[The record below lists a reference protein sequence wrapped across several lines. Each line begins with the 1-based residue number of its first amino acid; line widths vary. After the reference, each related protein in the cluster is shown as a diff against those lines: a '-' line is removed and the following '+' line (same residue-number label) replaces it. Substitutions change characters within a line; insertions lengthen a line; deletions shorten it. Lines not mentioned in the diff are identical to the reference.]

1 MRKYTKEAPEKEPSF
16 SSSQKQKSVASDDF
30 IESKALSKGYSKA
43 EGWRIPKT
51 FYVLISGGEKREKD
65 YFKMLLSGDKFKR
78 IKLSFE
84 VDAKRLYPEGLLQ
97 IAIDKKEYY
106 ATSSQED
113 APDHLFIISDID
125 HFYND
130 LVRIQ
135 PQCSKEHIGLIM
147 SNPCFEIWL
156 YYGKEEEPPNDFVA
170 PMDKLKIS
178 QAFKT
183 YLGTKVKGG
192 VNPKKALYDIK
203 SAIDHAKKHY
213 EKDDKGIPK
222 LFSTN
227 MFVLASELLPL
238 IDEELFYSDKRL
250 TTSDE

>member
-16 SSSQKQKSVASDDF
+16 SSSQKQKSVVSDDF

-43 EGWRIPKT
+43 ESWRTPKT
-51 FYVLISGGEKREKD
+51 FYVL
-65 YFKMLLSGDKFKR
+65 

-84 VDAKRLYPEGLLQ
+84 VDAKRLHPEGLLE
-97 IAIDKKEYY
+97 IALDKKEYY

-113 APDHLFIISDID
+113 APDHFFIISDID

-130 LVRIQ
+130 LVKIQ

-183 YLGTKVKGG
+183 YLETKVKGG

-238 IDEELFYSDKRL
+238 IDEELFV
-250 TTSDE
+250 

>member
-16 SSSQKQKSVASDDF
+16 SSSQKQKSVVSDDF
-30 IESKALSKGYSKA
+30 IESKALSEDYSKA
-43 EGWRIPKT
+43 EGWRVPKT

-65 YFKMLLSGDKFKR
+65 YFKMLLLSDKFKR

-97 IAIDKKEYY
+97 IAIDKKKYY
-106 ATSSQED
+106 ASSQED
-113 APDHLFIISDID
+113 APDHFFIISDID

-135 PQCSKEHIGLIM
+135 PLCSKEHINLIM

-156 YYGKEEEPPNDFVA
+156 YYGKEKNPPKDFVI
-170 PMDKLKIS
+170 PTDRLKIP
-178 QAFKT
+178 QTFKT

-238 IDEELFYSDKRL
+238 INEELFYSDKRL

>member
-1 MRKYTKEAPEKEPSF
+1 M
-16 SSSQKQKSVASDDF
+16 
-30 IESKALSKGYSKA
+30 
-43 EGWRIPKT
+43 
-51 FYVLISGGEKREKD
+51 
-65 YFKMLLSGDKFKR
+65 
-78 IKLSFE
+78 SFE
-84 VDAKRLYPEGLLQ
+84 VDAKRLHPEGLLE
-97 IAIDKKEYY
+97 IALDKKKYY
-106 ATSSQED
+106 ASSQED
-113 APDHLFIISDID
+113 APDHFFIISDID

-130 LVRIQ
+130 LVKIQ
-135 PQCSKEHIGLIM
+135 PLCSKEHINLIM

-156 YYGKEEEPPNDFVA
+156 YYGKEKEPPNDFVA
-170 PMDKLKIS
+170 PTEQLKIS

-238 IDEELFYSDKRL
+238 IDEELFYSD
-250 TTSDE
+250 

>member
-1 MRKYTKEAPEKEPSF
+1 MRKYTKEAPEKEPSG
-16 SSSQKQKSVASDDF
+16 SSSQKQKSVVSDDF
-30 IESKALSKGYSKA
+30 IESKALSEGYSKA

-65 YFKMLLSGDKFKR
+65 YFKMLLLGDKFKR

-97 IAIDKKEYY
+97 TAIDKKEYY

-113 APDHLFIISDID
+113 APDHFFIISDID

-170 PMDKLKIS
+170 PTEQLKIS

-192 VNPKKALYDIK
+192 VNPKKALFDIK
-203 SAIDHAKKHY
+203 LAIEHAEEHY
-213 EKDDKGIPK
+213 KEDDKGIPK

-227 MFVLASELLPL
+227 MFVLASQLLPL
-238 IDEELFYSDKRL
+238 IDKELFYSDKQL
-250 TTSDE
+250 TTNDK

>member
-1 MRKYTKEAPEKEPSF
+1 M
-16 SSSQKQKSVASDDF
+16 
-30 IESKALSKGYSKA
+30 
-43 EGWRIPKT
+43 
-51 FYVLISGGEKREKD
+51 
-65 YFKMLLSGDKFKR
+65 
-78 IKLSFE
+78 
-84 VDAKRLYPEGLLQ
+84 
-97 IAIDKKEYY
+97 
-106 ATSSQED
+106 
-113 APDHLFIISDID
+113 
-125 HFYND
+125 
-130 LVRIQ
+130 VRIQ

-156 YYGKEEEPPNDFVA
+156 YYGKEDEPPNDFVA

-203 SAIDHAKKHY
+203 SAINHAKKHY

-227 MFVLASELLPL
+227 MFVLVSELLPL

>member
-203 SAIDHAKKHY
+203 LAIDHAKKHY

-250 TTSDE
+250 TTSD

>member
-1 MRKYTKEAPEKEPSF
+1 MRKYTKEAPRKEPSG
-16 SSSQKQKSVASDDF
+16 SSSQKQKREVSNGF
-30 IESKALSKGYSKA
+30 IQSKALFKGYSKA
-43 EGWRIPKT
+43 ESWRTPKT

-97 IAIDKKEYY
+97 TAIDKKKYY
-106 ATSSQED
+106 ASSQED
-113 APDHLFIISDID
+113 APDHFFIISDID

-130 LVRIQ
+130 LVKIQ
-135 PQCSKEHIGLIM
+135 PQCTKEHIELIM

-156 YYGKEEEPPNDFVA
+156 YYGREKNPPKDFVI
-170 PMDKLKIS
+170 PTDRLKIS
-178 QAFKT
+178 QTFKT

-192 VNPKKALYDIK
+192 VNPKKALFDIK
-203 SAIDHAKKHY
+203 SAIDHAEKHY
-213 EKDDKGIPK
+213 EKDDNGIPK

-227 MFVLASELLPL
+227 MFVLASQLLPL
-238 IDEELFYSDKRL
+238 IDKELFYSNK
-250 TTSDE
+250 

>member
-84 VDAKRLYPEGLLQ
+84 VDAKRLYPEGLLE

-113 APDHLFIISDID
+113 APDH
-125 HFYND
+125 FYND

-135 PQCSKEHIGLIM
+135 PLCSKEHINLIM

-156 YYGKEEEPPNDFVA
+156 YYGKEKNPPKDFVI
-170 PMDKLKIS
+170 PTDRLKIP
-178 QAFKT
+178 QTFKT

-238 IDEELFYSDKRL
+238 IDEELFYNDK
-250 TTSDE
+250 

>member
-1 MRKYTKEAPEKEPSF
+1 MRKYTKEAPEKEPSG
-16 SSSQKQKSVASDDF
+16 SSSQKQKREVSNGF
-30 IESKALSKGYSKA
+30 IQSKALSKGYSKA

-84 VDAKRLYPEGLLQ
+84 
-97 IAIDKKEYY
+97 
-106 ATSSQED
+106 
-113 APDHLFIISDID
+113 
-125 HFYND
+125 
-130 LVRIQ
+130 
-135 PQCSKEHIGLIM
+135 
-147 SNPCFEIWL
+147 IWL
-156 YYGKEEEPPNDFVA
+156 FYGKEENPPTDFPV
-170 PMDKLKIS
+170 PTDRLKIS

-203 SAIDHAKKHY
+203 SAIGHAKKHY
-213 EKDDKGIPK
+213 EEDNNGIPK

-227 MFVLASELLPL
+227 MFVLASQLLPL
-238 IDEELFYSDKRL
+238 IDEELFYNDKRL
-250 TTSDE
+250 TTSDYHPQ

>member
-84 VDAKRLYPEGLLQ
+84 VDAKRLYPEGLLE
-97 IAIDKKEYY
+97 IALDKKEYY
-106 ATSSQED
+106 ASSQED
-113 APDHLFIISDID
+113 TPDHFFIISDID

-192 VNPKKALYDIK
+192 INPKKALYDIK

>member
-250 TTSDE
+250 TTSD

>member
-1 MRKYTKEAPEKEPSF
+1 MRKYTKEAPRKEPSG
-16 SSSQKQKSVASDDF
+16 SSSQKQKREVSNGF
-30 IESKALSKGYSKA
+30 IQSKALFKGYSKA
-43 EGWRIPKT
+43 ESWRTPKT

-97 IAIDKKEYY
+97 TAIDKKKYY
-106 ATSSQED
+106 ASSQED
-113 APDHLFIISDID
+113 APDHFFIISDID

-130 LVRIQ
+130 LVKIQ
-135 PQCSKEHIGLIM
+135 PQCTKEHIELIM

-156 YYGKEEEPPNDFVA
+156 YYGREKNPPKDFVI
-170 PMDKLKIS
+170 PTDRLKIS
-178 QAFKT
+178 QTFKT

-192 VNPKKALYDIK
+192 VNPKKALFDIK
-203 SAIDHAKKHY
+203 SAIDHAEKHY
-213 EKDDKGIPK
+213 EKDDNGIPK

-227 MFVLASELLPL
+227 MFVLASQLLPL
-238 IDEELFYSDKRL
+238 IDEELFYSNK
-250 TTSDE
+250 

>member
-1 MRKYTKEAPEKEPSF
+1 MRKYTKEAPEKEPSV
-16 SSSQKQKSVASDDF
+16 SSSQKQKSMVSDDF
-30 IESKALSKGYSKA
+30 IESKALSEDYSKA
-43 EGWRIPKT
+43 EGWRIPKS

-84 VDAKRLYPEGLLQ
+84 VDAKRLYPEGLLE
-97 IAIDKKEYY
+97 IALDKKKYY
-106 ATSSQED
+106 ASSQED
-113 APDHLFIISDID
+113 APDHFFIISDID

-135 PQCSKEHIGLIM
+135 PQCVREDINLIM

-156 YYGKEEEPPNDFVA
+156 YYGKEKNPPKDFVI
-170 PMDKLKIS
+170 PTEQLKIS

-183 YLGTKVKGG
+183 YLGTKVRGG

-213 EKDDKGIPK
+213 EKDDKDIPK

-238 IDEELFYSDKRL
+238 IDEELFYSD
-250 TTSDE
+250 E

>member
-1 MRKYTKEAPEKEPSF
+1 MRKYTKEAPEKEPSG
-16 SSSQKQKSVASDDF
+16 SSSQKQKREVSNGF
-30 IESKALSKGYSKA
+30 IQSEALFKGYSKA
-43 EGWRIPKT
+43 ESWRTPKT

-65 YFKMLLSGDKFKR
+65 YFKMLLLGDKFKR

-84 VDAKRLYPEGLLQ
+84 VDAKRLHPEGLLQ
-97 IAIDKKEYY
+97 IALDKKEYY
-106 ATSSQED
+106 ASSQED
-113 APDHLFIISDID
+113 TPDHFFIISDID

-135 PQCSKEHIGLIM
+135 PLCSKEHINLIM

-156 YYGKEEEPPNDFVA
+156 FYGKEENPPTDF
-170 PMDKLKIS
+170 PIPTDRLKIS

-192 VNPKKALYDIK
+192 VNPKKALFDIK
-203 SAIDHAKKHY
+203 SAIDHAEKHY
-213 EKDDKGIPK
+213 EKDDNGIPK

-227 MFVLASELLPL
+227 MFVLASQLLPL
-238 IDEELFYSDKRL
+238 IDEELLYSNKQL
-250 TTSDE
+250 TTSD

>member
-1 MRKYTKEAPEKEPSF
+1 MRKYTKEAPKKEPSG
-16 SSSQKQKSVASDDF
+16 SSSQKQKSVVSDDF
-30 IESKALSKGYSKA
+30 IESKALSEGYSKA

-65 YFKMLLSGDKFKR
+65 YFKMLLLGDKFRR
-78 IKLSFE
+78 IKLSFV

-97 IAIDKKEYY
+97 IALDKKEYY

-113 APDHLFIISDID
+113 APDHFFIISDID

-135 PQCSKEHIGLIM
+135 PLCSKEHIDLIM

-156 YYGKEEEPPNDFVA
+156 YYGKEKEPPNDFVA
-170 PMDKLKIS
+170 PTEQLKIS

-192 VNPKKALYDIK
+192 VNPKKALFDIK
-203 SAIDHAKKHY
+203 LAIEHAEEHY
-213 EKDDKGIPK
+213 KEDDKGIPK

-227 MFVLASELLPL
+227 MFVLASQLLPL
-238 IDEELFYSDKRL
+238 IDEELFYSD
-250 TTSDE
+250 

>member
-1 MRKYTKEAPEKEPSF
+1 MRKYTKEAPRKEPSG
-16 SSSQKQKSVASDDF
+16 SSSQKQKREVSNGF
-30 IESKALSKGYSKA
+30 IQSKALFKGYSKA
-43 EGWRIPKT
+43 ESWRTPKT

-84 VDAKRLYPEGLLQ
+84 VDAKRLHPEGLLQ
-97 IAIDKKEYY
+97 IALDKKEYY
-106 ATSSQED
+106 ASSQED
-113 APDHLFIISDID
+113 APDHFFIISDID

-135 PQCSKEHIGLIM
+135 PQCVREDINLIM

-156 YYGKEEEPPNDFVA
+156 YYGKEKNPPKDFVI
-170 PMDKLKIS
+170 PTEQLKIS

-183 YLGTKVKGG
+183 YLGTKVRGG

-213 EKDDKGIPK
+213 EKDDKDIPK

-227 MFVLASELLPL
+227 MFVLASQLLPL
-238 IDEELFYSDKRL
+238 IDKELFYSNK
-250 TTSDE
+250 

>member
-1 MRKYTKEAPEKEPSF
+1 MRKYTKEAPQKEPSV
-16 SSSQKQKSVASDDF
+16 SSSQKQKSMVSDDF
-30 IESKALSKGYSKA
+30 IESKALSEDYSKA
-43 EGWRIPKT
+43 EGWRVPKT

-65 YFKMLLSGDKFKR
+65 YFKMLLLSDKFKR

-84 VDAKRLYPEGLLQ
+84 VDVKRLYPEGLLQ
-97 IAIDKKEYY
+97 IALDKKEYY
-106 ATSSQED
+106 ASSQED
-113 APDHLFIISDID
+113 APDHFFIISDID

-135 PQCSKEHIGLIM
+135 PQCVREDINLIM

-156 YYGKEEEPPNDFVA
+156 YYGKEKNPPKDFVI
-170 PMDKLKIS
+170 PTEQLKIS

-183 YLGTKVKGG
+183 YLGTKVRGG

-227 MFVLASELLPL
+227 MFVLASQLLPL
-238 IDEELFYSDKRL
+238 IDEELFYSDK
-250 TTSDE
+250 